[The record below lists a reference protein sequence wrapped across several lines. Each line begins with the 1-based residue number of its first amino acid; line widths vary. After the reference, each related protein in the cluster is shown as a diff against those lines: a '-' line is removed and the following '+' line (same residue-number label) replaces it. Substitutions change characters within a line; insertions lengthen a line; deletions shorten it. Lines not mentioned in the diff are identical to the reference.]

1 MKQFHNENWDG
12 ISRKNA
18 NINETSASDAH
29 AADTAAARFHLSSR
43 NLHASRREVAAQKIA
58 LDKAKATLV
67 AATATLVAATKSVA
81 DLTASHA
88 KAIQAYNTA
97 AATAAEEQRAYRD
110 SL

>member
-1 MKQFHNENWDG
+1 MKQFNENWDG

-18 NINETSASDAH
+18 NISEASASDAY
-29 AADTAAARFHLSSR
+29 AAARFRHFSR
-43 NLHASRREVAAQKIA
+43 TVDAANRQVAAQKIA

-67 AATATLVAATKSVA
+67 AATKTVA

-97 AATAAEEQRAYRD
+97 VIENEENRVY
-110 SL
+110 SSKLPF

>member
-1 MKQFHNENWDG
+1 MKQFNENWDG

-18 NINETSASDAH
+18 NINEASASDAY
-29 AADTAAARFHLSSR
+29 AAARFRLSSR
-43 NLHASRREVAAQKIA
+43 TVDAHARQVAAQKIA
-58 LDKAKATLV
+58 LDKAK
-67 AATATLVAATKSVA
+67 ATLVAATKSVA

-97 AATAAEEQRAYRD
+97 AIEDEENRVYRD

>member
-1 MKQFHNENWDG
+1 MKQFNENWDG

-18 NINETSASDAH
+18 NINEASASDAY
-29 AADTAAARFHLSSR
+29 AAHFRHFSRTVDAANRQ
-43 NLHASRREVAAQKIA
+43 VAAQKIA